1 MHSVT
6 NTLMPGVCKPGFPKW
21 GQLVW
26 GWGQFRHDVSELSHM
41 LCWQC
46 EN

>member
-26 GWGQFRHDVSELSHM
+26 GWGGNLGMTFQ
-41 LCWQC
+41 
-46 EN
+46 N

>member
-26 GWGQFRHDVSELSHM
+26 GWGEGNLGMTFQ
-41 LCWQC
+41 
-46 EN
+46 N

>member
-6 NTLMPGVCKPGFPKW
+6 NTLMPGACKPGFPKW

-26 GWGQFRHDVSELSHM
+26 VWGGGVAI
-41 LCWQC
+41 
-46 EN
+46 